1 MFHNTTLHLL
11 NNPEKML
18 RSLNNNT
25 SAFSM
30 ENLLSREKLS
40 PENLEIIDRNA
51 EDIDRSSLENFRLNQ
66 SDKKPSSSPSE
77 TTRSE
82 GENDRL
88 SPVISPEKNDLFL
101 RFNNCF
107 KNSGICSS
115 CGRLDCNFFQCRM
128 NDVNVVKDNKPV
140 LKFSVSA
147 ILGTENQPKHIQNE
161 SLVHVTPPSLLGLGS
176 YLGSHGP
183 GIAKPVAS
191 RPAHFNPHIL
201 LAHCR
206 PQPYLTG

>member
-1 MFHNTTLHLL
+1 MFHNTALHLL

-18 RSLNNNT
+18 KSLNNNT

-40 PENLEIIDRNA
+40 PENLEIIDRNS
-51 EDIDRSSLENFRLNQ
+51 EDIERSSLENFRLTQ
-66 SDKKPSSSPSE
+66 SEKKQSLSPSE

-88 SPVISPEKNDLFL
+88 SPALSPEKNDVFL

-128 NDVNVVKDNKPV
+128 NDTAVSTVKDNKPV

-147 ILGTENQPKHIQNE
+147 ILGTENQPKHIQNGKLLP
-161 SLVHVTPPSLLGLGS
+161 SAPKALLPKDQIPAVTATSPDVPGLPRALRTKSFPRGMRKKR
-176 YLGSHGP
+176 G
-183 GIAKPVAS
+183 VS
-191 RPAHFNPHIL
+191 R
-201 LAHCR
+201 
-206 PQPYLTG
+206 